1 MIVSSSI
8 AGYRIG
14 PAVLRM
20 GRRLSVCALLLSL
33 AACGDKVPESTAAKQ
48 VGEMPKQ
55 IVDKAAADA
64 AAAVNQGAERSRT
77 EEDKK

>member
-1 MIVSSSI
+1 
-8 AGYRIG
+8 
-14 PAVLRM
+14 
-20 GRRLSVCALLLSL
+20 
-33 AACGDKVPESTAAKQ
+33 
-48 VGEMPKQ
+48 MPKQ